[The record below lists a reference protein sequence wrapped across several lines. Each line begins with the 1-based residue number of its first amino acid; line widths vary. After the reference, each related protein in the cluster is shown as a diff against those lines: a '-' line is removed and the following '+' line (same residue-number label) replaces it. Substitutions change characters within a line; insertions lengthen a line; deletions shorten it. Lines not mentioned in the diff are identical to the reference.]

1 MRGASAR
8 PFNPRAFI
16 RDAISAPGRHAP
28 SLAPP
33 PLVKTSCFH
42 CSKYQYLNLKQIRF
56 CLLSFVFCLLSFG
69 FELIRHVT
77 GQPSESCRLGF
88 AYRDVGE
95 RTEEAW
101 TNLPGANLNNACVGP
116 VGVRRKDA
124 PNIRD
129 CRSFR

>member
-42 CSKYQYLNLKQIRF
+42 CSKCHNLNSKTDRVFVF
-56 CLLSFVFCLLSFG
+56 CLLSFVFCLLSFV
-69 FELIRHVT
+69 FCLLSFDFWV
-77 GQPSESCRLGF
+77 LGF
-88 AYRDVGE
+88 GFWVLGFGF
-95 RTEEAW
+95 W
-101 TNLPGANLNNACVGP
+101 VLGFGFWVLGFGFWVLGF
-116 VGVRRKDA
+116 G
-124 PNIRD
+124 
-129 CRSFR
+129 F

>member
-42 CSKYQYLNLKQIRF
+42 RSHYQDLNYQKNKKDKKTRRQEGKNAFRLFMLKGYI
-56 CLLSFVFCLLSFG
+56 LEPPAG
-69 FELIRHVT
+69 T
-77 GQPSESCRLGF
+77 
-88 AYRDVGE
+88 
-95 RTEEAW
+95 
-101 TNLPGANLNNACVGP
+101 
-116 VGVRRKDA
+116 
-124 PNIRD
+124 
-129 CRSFR
+129 